1 MGLAFTQSPSEK
13 NQYSYYYAFE
23 APTYSDKSLYD
34 KALAMANVKTN
45 PQTVPLPDTT
55 FVYVDSPKFA
65 SLQAQ
70 LKQLQADQKATTPN
84 ADPAIKTVAV
94 V

>member
-1 MGLAFTQSPSEK
+1 
-13 NQYSYYYAFE
+13 
-23 APTYSDKSLYD
+23 
-34 KALAMANVKTN
+34 MANVKTN

-94 V
+94 A